1 MIIAQGSLILSTVS
15 IASGQTTSGIISTEG
30 SSLCGIQ
37 LPAAFTGTSL
47 TFLAATVVGGP
58 YQPVYNKSGQVSY
71 TVAAGQFIAIDPVD
85 FYGIVFLKI
94 VSNASEAGARSL
106 ICSMKGI

>member
-1 MIIAQGSLILSTVS
+1 MIIAQGSLILSTAV
-15 IASGQTTSGIISTEG
+15 IPSGQTTSGTIPTEG

-37 LPAAFTGTSL
+37 IPASFTGTSL
-47 TFLAATVVGGP
+47 TFLAATLVGGP

-85 FYGIVFLKI
+85 FYGVVFLQI
-94 VSNASEAGARSL
+94 ESNATEAGSRSL